1 MSDGDDMPTCGTDIV
16 CALTELLQVLP
27 TERSTE
33 VAKEG
38 EHQGTFAAQLGE
50 RNHATIAT
58 PKDDIRCGLTNL
70 YRHRTASRADE
81 RSHLSF
87 SSTTMSYRG
96 NGVKSSIVEPAGRN
110 WSRSKMS

>member
-1 MSDGDDMPTCGTDIV
+1 MSDGDDMPTCGPDIV

-38 EHQGTFAAQLGE
+38 EHQGGFAAQLGE
-50 RNHATIAT
+50 RNHAPIAT

-81 RSHLSF
+81 HSHLSF
-87 SSTTMSYRG
+87 SSTTMPDRG
-96 NGVKSSIVEPAGRN
+96 NGVKSSIVESTGRN
-110 WSRSKMS
+110 WSRSRMS

>member
-1 MSDGDDMPTCGTDIV
+1 MSDGDDMPTCGPDLV
-16 CALTELLQVLP
+16 GALTELLQVFP

-38 EHQGTFAAQLGE
+38 EHKRTFAAQLGE
-50 RNHATIAT
+50 RNLAPIAT
-58 PKDDIRCGLTNL
+58 PEDDFRCRLTNL

-87 SSTTMSYRG
+87 SSTTMPDRG
-96 NGVKSSIVEPAGRN
+96 NGVKSSVVESANR
-110 WSRSKMS
+110 